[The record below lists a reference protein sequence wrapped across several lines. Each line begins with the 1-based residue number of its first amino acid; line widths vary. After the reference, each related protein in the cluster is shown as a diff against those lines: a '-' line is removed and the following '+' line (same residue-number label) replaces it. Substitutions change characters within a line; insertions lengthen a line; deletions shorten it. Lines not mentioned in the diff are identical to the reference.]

1 MKCAAAAIFL
11 KRHCRHS
18 ATPPKWSQGEG
29 RYRWASASPAAVVV
43 VVVVV
48 VVGVVA
54 NVHGHVHVHVVA
66 VEQQTANKPQSLRL
80 LPPLSDSIPVTGPA
94 VPALPLNGLVGQ
106 GQHVERIASSYVC
119 VCVCVCAAATVDWL
133 LFLVRE
139 LSAGTVKI
147 CISKT
152 HTHLHARSGPVTA
165 IVCADCCNSRPKSKS
180 TFSPRA
186 DPSPA
191 QSSPVRAQS
200 RVRLGRSMNL

>member
-29 RYRWASASPAAVVV
+29 LYRWASASPAAVVV

-48 VVGVVA
+48 VVSVVA

-80 LPPLSDSIPVTGPA
+80 LPPLSDWIPVTGPA

-152 HTHLHARSGPVTA
+152 HTHTHAHT
-165 IVCADCCNSRPKSKS
+165 CCNSRPKSKS

>member
-1 MKCAAAAIFL
+1 MCCGCNIFE
-11 KRHCRHS
+11 
-18 ATPPKWSQGEG
+18 ATLSTLWHASKTEQGEG
-29 RYRWASASPAAVVV
+29 LYRWASASPA
-43 VVVVV
+43 V

-80 LPPLSDSIPVTGPA
+80 LPPLSDSIPVPGPA
-94 VPALPLNGLVGQ
+94 PPALPLNGLVGQ
-106 GQHVERIASSYVC
+106 GRHVERIASSYVRVRVS
-119 VCVCVCAAATVDWL
+119 VCLCVCAAATVDWL

-152 HTHLHARSGPVTA
+152 HTHTHARSGPVTA

-186 DPSPA
+186 DPTPA
-191 QSSPVRAQS
+191 QS
-200 RVRLGRSMNL
+200 GRSPGTVPGPLGPLYEFMNII